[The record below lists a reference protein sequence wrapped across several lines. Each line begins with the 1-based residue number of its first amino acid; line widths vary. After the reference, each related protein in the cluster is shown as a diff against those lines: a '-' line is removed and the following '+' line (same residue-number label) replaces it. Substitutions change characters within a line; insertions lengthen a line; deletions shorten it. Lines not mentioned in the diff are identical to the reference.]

1 MTAGQSA
8 TEEAQRRREKARRLD
23 READDFD
30 RGAEGE
36 RLVAAILD
44 GLPDEYVVFHDLR
57 LPAPSKSNVD
67 HLVIGPRGVFTVDT
81 KNFTHPVTRGV
92 GRGADRLWTGR
103 SPVRLESAK
112 WETSVVSERIGVRV
126 DPFMCIL
133 SPALPDPVFN
143 FDGVRIC
150 HPHRLVAELVNAD
163 AVPVDV
169 QQAADAVRHAFG
181 VEPARRQPLRRRP
194 EPAGRRGAVTT
205 FRWLLDQAWFRLLA
219 VIVGFFFLLSL
230 LPVVLSAASLMLTD
244 STQRFIEGMTP
255 ATVVETTTPATTA
268 PPAIVSVPLAIVAEP
283 PPVPFDVSCPTPG
296 MGWVI
301 SFRWPG
307 DLPAGVFSY
316 AVRWQVNG
324 GPVILH
330 TTRAWNDPSWTPV
343 DMLISNT
350 SQLKIITEYQ
360 DDDRQMLAS
369 TEQSFEPPLGEC

>member
-1 MTAGQSA
+1 MTAGQSS
-8 TEEAQRRREKARRLD
+8 TQEAQRRREQARRLE
-23 READDFD
+23 READNFD

-44 GLPDEYVVFHDLR
+44 GLPEEYVVFHDLR

-67 HLVIGPRGVFTVDT
+67 HLVIGPRGVFTVDA

-92 GRGADRLWTGR
+92 GRGADRLWTGP
-103 SPVRLESAK
+103 SPIRLEPAK

-126 DPFMCIL
+126 DPFMCII
-133 SPALPDPVFN
+133 SPALPDPVFD

-150 HPHRLVAELVNAD
+150 HPHRLVTELVKATS
-163 AVPVDV
+163 APVDV
-169 QQAADAVRHAFG
+169 QQAADAVRHVFG
-181 VEPARRQPLRRRP
+181 VEPARRQPASAPRRRP
-194 EPAGRRGAVTT
+194 EPAGPSGAVTT
-205 FRWLLDQAWFRLLA
+205 LRWLLDQAWFRLLV

-255 ATVVETTTPATTA
+255 TTAAQTSTPPATA
-268 PPAIVSVPLAIVAEP
+268 PPVIVTEP
-283 PPVPFDVSCPTPG
+283 PPAVPFDVSCPTPG

-301 SFRWPG
+301 SFKWPG
-307 DLPAGVFSY
+307 DLPAGVSSY
-316 AVRWQVNG
+316 AVRWQLNG

-330 TTRAWNDPSWTPV
+330 TTRAWDDPAWTPV
-343 DMLISNT
+343 GMLISNN

-360 DDDRQMLAS
+360 DEDRQTLAS
-369 TEQSFEPPLGEC
+369 TEQSFEPPSGEC